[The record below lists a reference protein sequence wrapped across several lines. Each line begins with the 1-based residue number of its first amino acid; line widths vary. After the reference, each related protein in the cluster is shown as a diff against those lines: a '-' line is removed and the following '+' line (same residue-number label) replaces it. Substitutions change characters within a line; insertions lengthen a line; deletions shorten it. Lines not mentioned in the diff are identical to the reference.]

1 MLPPQR
7 GPVLQSHPYPEQGLR
22 GHRLKSGHAPALP
35 QALTCTHTSSRMHVH
50 TRPCAWAHAP
60 YTTPAEQCWPLT
72 GPLGREGACVH
83 HHQAPARPLLRGA
96 NTLPPP
102 ALLFP
107 QGPWLLPGS
116 SDQRPAG
123 RQVLAMTSA
132 RKFMSLSGSRPHLH
146 LSCRGAIISDSQE
159 AGLDEAGL
167 SYSRI
172 KVVARGGVEAEGG
185 VWHQGCCGP
194 RGGSR

>member
-22 GHRLKSGHAPALP
+22 GHRLKSGHAPAPP
-35 QALTCTHTSSRMHVH
+35 QALTGTRTPSRTHVH
-50 TRPCAWAHAP
+50 TRPCAWAHTP
-60 YTTPAEQCWPLT
+60 YTTPAERCWPHT
-72 GPLGREGACVH
+72 GPLGREGAGD
-83 HHQAPARPLLRGA
+83 QTSAPGGKHSPSSCSA
-96 NTLPPP
+96 
-102 ALLFP
+102 FP
-107 QGPWLLPGS
+107 QGPWLLRGS
-116 SDQRPAG
+116 SDQRSAG

-132 RKFMSLSGSRPHLH
+132 RKFMSLSGSRPHPH
-146 LSCRGAIISDSQE
+146 LSCQGAIISDSQE

-167 SYSRI
+167 SYSQI

-185 VWHQGCCGP
+185 VWHQGCRGP